1 MLSLFATFL
10 KQKNQQ
16 QQHLTDIP
24 DEIILKIFRYL
35 SIPDL
40 GNWTRVSKR
49 FRNISWDKTLPY
61 GSEMKK
67 NNGKGK
73 DPNLKQLLRY
83 IRNPKISIRR
93 KNERFINMLIDNP
106 DVMSR
111 LHKNQKRFIPLL
123 VKIFRANPDLKL
135 VFVNAQKHQQHQ
147 QQSQQHQQTVQGTDE
162 SVPTHFSNQRNRS
175 HQEGGFFLKFF
186 CQLARFNCI
195 HCF

>member
-1 MLSLFATFL
+1 MLSLFATFS

-16 QQHLTDIP
+16 QQHLTNIP
-24 DEIILKIFRYL
+24 DEIILKIFSYL

-73 DPNLKQLLRY
+73 DPNLQQLSRY

-106 DVMSR
+106 DVMSH
-111 LHKNQKRFIPLL
+111 LHKNQKEFIPLL
-123 VKIFRANPDLKL
+123 VNIFRANPDLML
-135 VFVNAQKHQQHQ
+135 AFVNAQKHQ

-162 SVPTHFSNQRNRS
+162 SVPTHFSNQPNRS
-175 HQEGGFFLKFF
+175 HQDRGFFLKFF

-195 HCF
+195 NCF

>member
-93 KNERFINMLIDNP
+93 KNEICLAGLKNGLELIHQFLEQFA
-106 DVMSR
+106 DV
-111 LHKNQKRFIPLL
+111 
-123 VKIFRANPDLKL
+123 VE
-135 VFVNAQKHQQHQ
+135 
-147 QQSQQHQQTVQGTDE
+147 TVVDAVGA
-162 SVPTHFSNQRNRS
+162 SAH
-175 HQEGGFFLKFF
+175 
-186 CQLARFNCI
+186 
-195 HCF
+195 

>member
-162 SVPTHFSNQRNRS
+162 SVPTHFSNQPNRS
-175 HQEGGFFLKFF
+175 HQDRGFFLKFF

-195 HCF
+195 NCF